1 MDSYFSPM
9 NEVNILA
16 KLADLKEDQY
26 RQLLALGAMMELLVE
41 KGVLSREEIA
51 QKTSELDHAKA
62 RPPYPTA

>member
-16 KLADLKEDQY
+16 KLADLKEDHYQ
-26 RQLLALGAMMELLVE
+26 QLLALSAMMELLIE
-41 KGVLSREEIA
+41 KGVLSRDEIA
-51 QKTSELDHAKA
+51 QRAFELEHINA